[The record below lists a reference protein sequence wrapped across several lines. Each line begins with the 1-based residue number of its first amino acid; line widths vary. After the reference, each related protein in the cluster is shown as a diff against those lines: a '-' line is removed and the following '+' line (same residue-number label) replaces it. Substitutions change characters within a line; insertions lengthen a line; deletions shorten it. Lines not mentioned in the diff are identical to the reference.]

1 VKPIR
6 EYLAELLSPYN
17 ELALSVVD
25 ENYEGYQVQ
34 VESLADAIRCMCH
47 WRKTPQGHAFW
58 SAVGIWCLDPNNY
71 PLPPITVVEQP
82 EEGNEFQ
89 KAVSKIAQ
97 LILKLEQENTKLKAD
112 NNALKLET
120 LRANASESDLLNKV
134 AQLESQLLTN
144 PKQ

>member
-1 VKPIR
+1 MKPIR

-25 ENYEGYQVQ
+25 ENYVGYQAE
-34 VESLADAIRCMCH
+34 VEDLPDALLHMCD
-47 WRKTPQGHAFW
+47 WTKTPQGDDFW
-58 SAVGIWCLDPNNY
+58 DEIYGCVEYNY

-97 LILKLEQENTKLKAD
+97 LILKLEQENAKLKAEL
-112 NNALKLET
+112 AE
-120 LRANASESDLLNKV
+120 LL
-134 AQLESQLLTN
+134 SN
-144 PKQ
+144 PK